1 MLTELTTQRDDIP
14 PLLQRA
20 GAPWALGQV
29 TIDCGTKA
37 RRQRV
42 VEMVGDHLDV
52 RACNARAAIDTVP
65 DRREGERL

>member
-1 MLTELTTQRDDIP
+1 MPTELTTQRDDSP
-14 PLLQRA
+14 PLLQGA

-42 VEMVGDHLDV
+42 VEMAVTISTSERVTLGPRSTLFRTD
-52 RACNARAAIDTVP
+52 
-65 DRREGERL
+65 REGL